1 MNIQEAIHEAV
12 ITLKGRDIKTP
23 HLDSELILSKV
34 IKKDRK
40 YILLNFKKILNKNDL
55 RNFKKLIH
63 RRKKGEPVA
72 YLTNYKE
79 FWRHRYFVNKNVLIP
94 RPDTEILVEE
104 TLKIYDK
111 TRKLKFLDIG
121 TGSGCLLLSIL
132 KERQNFFG
140 TGIDISKKAL
150 KVARFNAKL
159 QHLNNRVKFYNSD
172 IDKFFIG
179 KYDLILSNPPYIKK
193 LDLRYL
199 DRDVVFYEPSLALNG
214 GYDGF
219 SEITKVI
226 DRAPY
231 LIKKNGKLILEIGCY
246 QRNEA
251 IKKLKNKKFYINK
264 IIKDYGKNDRC
275 IISTKI

>member
-226 DRAPY
+226 DRASY
-231 LIKKNGKLILEIGCY
+231 LIKKNGRLILEIGCY

>member
-1 MNIQEAIHEAV
+1 MNIQEAINLAA
-12 ITLKGRDIKTP
+12 ILLKDSNVKTP
-23 HLDSELILSKV
+23 YLDSELILSKV

-40 YILLNFKKILNKNDL
+40 YMLLNYKKRVNKNDL
-55 RNFKKLIH
+55 IDFKKLIE

-79 FWRHRYFVNKNVLIP
+79 FWKYRYFVNKDVLIP

-111 TRKLKFLDIG
+111 KRKLKFLDIG

-132 KERQNFFG
+132 RERQNFFG
-140 TGIDISKKAL
+140 TGLDISKNAL

-159 QHLNNRVKFYNSD
+159 QHLDNRVRFYNSD

-193 LDLRYL
+193 LDLKYL
-199 DRDVVFYEPSLALNG
+199 DRDVAFYEPSLALNG
-214 GYDGF
+214 GCDGF

-226 DRAPY
+226 DKASY
-231 LIKKNGKLILEIGCY
+231 LIKKNGRLILEIGCY
-246 QRNEA
+246 QRNKA
-251 IKKLKNKKFYINK
+251 IKKLKNKQFYINK

>member
-1 MNIQEAIHEAV
+1 MNIQEAINLAA
-12 ITLKGRDIKTP
+12 ILLKDSNVKTP
-23 HLDSELILSKV
+23 YLDSELILSKV

-40 YILLNFKKILNKNDL
+40 YMLLNYKKSLNKNDL
-55 RNFKKLIH
+55 IDFKKLIE

-79 FWRHRYFVNKNVLIP
+79 FWKYRYFVNKDVLIP

-111 TRKLKFLDIG
+111 KRKLKFLDIG

-132 KERQNFFG
+132 RERQNFFG
-140 TGIDISKKAL
+140 IGLDISKNAL

-159 QHLNNRVKFYNSD
+159 QHLHNRVRFYNSD

-193 LDLRYL
+193 FDLRYL
-199 DRDVVFYEPSLALNG
+199 DREVAIYEPSLALNG
-214 GYDGF
+214 GCDGL

-226 DRAPY
+226 DRASY
-231 LIKKNGKLILEIGCY
+231 LIKKNGRLILEIGCY

>member
-1 MNIQEAIHEAV
+1 MNIQEAINEAAS
-12 ITLKGRDIKTP
+12 TLKGEDIKTP

-226 DRAPY
+226 DRASY
-231 LIKKNGKLILEIGCY
+231 LIKKNGRLILEIGCY